1 MIGRFKLRSRGTTE
15 KRGNLPSSSRTLPRS
30 RVSKFNFSSFDVAKA
45 WAQDQSGED
54 MMRTY
59 HRYFNNNSEGPF
71 HGRARYHAPSS
82 LFVYSMDSGDLRA
95 NYYSATRK
103 VSHIQN
109 SGHGPVVSSSSADIV
124 VLIRV
129 IFEYARPDGQ
139 PRPPMP
145 NILKCLIGRA
155 RLASTC
161 T

>member
-1 MIGRFKLRSRGTTE
+1 MELEVQRRQLPMSLSKKCGVGRKYASAH
-15 KRGNLPSSSRTLPRS
+15 KRLPGHASSTCIYN
-30 RVSKFNFSSFDVAKA
+30 SK
-45 WAQDQSGED
+45 
-54 MMRTY
+54 
-59 HRYFNNNSEGPF
+59 GPF
-71 HGRARYHAPSS
+71 HGRARYHSPSS
-82 LFVYSMDSGDLRA
+82 LLIYSMESGDLRA
-95 NYYSATRK
+95 NYLSATRK